1 NSDQAYDQS
10 LGYDENNAYTLNN
23 YAYYLA
29 LRGENL
35 DKAAI
40 MSQRSNRLD
49 PGNASFQDTYAWVL
63 FKQKKYKE
71 ARVWIEKAMENTEG
85 NNSVLAEHY
94 ADILFF
100 LGEKDEAVKQ
110 WKKAAEY

>member
-1 NSDQAYDQS
+1 
-10 LGYDENNAYTLNN
+10 LNN

-35 DKAAI
+35 DKAEA
-40 MSQRSNRLD
+40 MSKRSNRLE
-49 PGNASFQDTYAWVL
+49 PNNASFQDTYAWVL

-71 ARVWIEKAMENTEG
+71 ALVWIEKARSSATE
-85 NNSVLAEHY
+85 NNSVLTEHY

-100 LGEKDEAVKQ
+100 LGEKEEAVKE
-110 WKKAAEY
+110 WKKALKYGSKSEVLEKKIKEKTYVE